1 MKITVLIDNKPSDDS
16 MLFYEHG
23 LSFYL
28 ETEEYRILCDM
39 GASSNFL
46 VNAGLLNIDLSKIDF
61 AFLSHGHADHSGGLL
76 DYLQD
81 FDKKCVYLSG
91 RILDATYF
99 SSRRGIKRDISTA
112 NKNLVPYQERLK
124 LLDRSIWITPNVAAV
139 YTVDFS
145 FSQPYGNRFLTKVED
160 NVETLDDFSHELSLA
175 IRTPKGLVI
184 VSSCSHG
191 GAINIMNS
199 CSRFTG
205 VDNIYAFI
213 GGFHLVDSE
222 HTAQEID
229 TFLQEVHN
237 MYPDVLFYTGHCTC
251 DVAKQT
257 LQQGNAN
264 IRSFKTGTII
274 NL

>member
-1 MKITVLIDNKPSDDS
+1 MKITVLIDNKPSDDG
-16 MLFYEHG
+16 MLLSEHG

-28 ETEEYRILCDM
+28 EAEEYRILCDM

-46 VNAGLLNIDLSKIDF
+46 VNARLLNIDLSKIDF

-76 DYLQD
+76 DYLQN
-81 FDKKCVYLSG
+81 FDKKCVYLSS

-99 SSRRGIKRDISTA
+99 SSRRGVKRDISTDV
-112 NKNLVPYQERLK
+112 KNLLPCRERLN

-139 YTVDFS
+139 YTDDFS
-145 FSQPYGNRFLTKVED
+145 FTQPYGNRFLTKVEG
-160 NVETLDDFSHELSLA
+160 NVETLDDFTHELSLA

-191 GAINIMNS
+191 GAINIMKS

-205 VDNIYAFI
+205 VDNICAFI
-213 GGFHLVDSE
+213 GGLHLVDSE
-222 HTAQEID
+222 YTAQEVD
-229 TFLQEVHN
+229 SFLHEVQN
-237 MYPDVLFYTGHCTC
+237 LYPDVLFYTGHCTC
-251 DVAKQT
+251 DVAKQA
-257 LQQGNAN
+257 LQQGGAN
-264 IRSFKTGTII
+264 IGFFKTGTII